1 MWPNHPTAP
10 QKGLARPS
18 AGCYS
23 FRPMSVRIRLTRTGK
38 KNEAYWRIAVFDS
51 RTRRDGRYL
60 ENLGVYDPSV
70 KKAEEKVKLNLER
83 YNHWVKQGALPS
95 DSLARILKH
104 AGQIKK

>member
-1 MWPNHPTAP
+1 
-10 QKGLARPS
+10 
-18 AGCYS
+18 
-23 FRPMSVRIRLTRTGK
+23 MSVRIRLTRTGK

-60 ENLGVYDPSV
+60 ENLGIYDPSI
-70 KKAEEKVKLNLER
+70 KKAEEKVKINLER

-104 AGQIKK
+104 TGQIKK

>member
-1 MWPNHPTAP
+1 
-10 QKGLARPS
+10 
-18 AGCYS
+18 
-23 FRPMSVRIRLTRTGK
+23 MSVRIRLTRTGK

-60 ENLGVYDPSV
+60 ENLGVYDPSIA
-70 KKAEEKVKLNLER
+70 KGAEKVKINIER
-83 YNHWVKQGALPS
+83 YNHWVKQGALPT

>member
-1 MWPNHPTAP
+1 
-10 QKGLARPS
+10 
-18 AGCYS
+18 
-23 FRPMSVRIRLTRTGK
+23 MSVRIRLTRTGK

-70 KKAEEKVKLNLER
+70 AKASDKVKLNLER

>member
-1 MWPNHPTAP
+1 
-10 QKGLARPS
+10 
-18 AGCYS
+18 
-23 FRPMSVRIRLTRTGK
+23 MSVRIRLTRTGK

-60 ENLGVYDPSV
+60 EKIGVYDPSES
-70 KKAEEKVKLNLER
+70 KPETKVKIDMER
-83 YNHWVKQGALPS
+83 YNHWVKQGALPT